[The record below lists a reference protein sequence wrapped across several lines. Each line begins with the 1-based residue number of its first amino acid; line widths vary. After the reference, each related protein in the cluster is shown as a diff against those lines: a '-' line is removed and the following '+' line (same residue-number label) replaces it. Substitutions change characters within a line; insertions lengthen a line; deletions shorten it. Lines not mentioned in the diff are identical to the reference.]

1 MDWIYLPQDRVW
13 WWSPL
18 ITVMNILKKFFLP
31 LRIFVNRQKYDI
43 LFSLWKLESAAGKHP
58 SQFSLLDMTV
68 VRKMNVQTNQE
79 KLQLLEQVKRAEEVA
94 IDCSS
99 YYNQYSP
106 CQCMLHFGPAT
117 TEESKIKCLGS
128 AVWKG
133 KSIQVIGRGS
143 VDWIY
148 MPQDRSTCYY
158 LKIFVNR

>member
-1 MDWIYLPQDRVW
+1 
-13 WWSPL
+13 
-18 ITVMNILKKFFLP
+18 
-31 LRIFVNRQKYDI
+31 
-43 LFSLWKLESAAGKHP
+43 LESAAGKHP

-128 AVWKG
+128 AV
-133 KSIQVIGRGS
+133 
-143 VDWIY
+143 
-148 MPQDRSTCYY
+148 
-158 LKIFVNR
+158 